1 MSKLNMY
8 LYKGEKIN
16 KNALIDNTDNHELNK
31 DKKDGKTVM
40 EDKKYVTHDELKIS
54 QLEAQNK
61 LDRLANKMD
70 SNFKSINQRFD
81 NLERNIPM
89 MIENALYKER
99 EYQRGQQKE
108 NRRFFWGTIIIGGVS
123 ALAGMASAVISIL
136 N

>member
-1 MSKLNMY
+1 MSKTNMY
-8 LYKGEKIN
+8 LYKGKKID
-16 KNALIDNTDNHELNK
+16 KNTLIDNTDNHELNK
-31 DKKDGKTVM
+31 VKKDGKTGM

-54 QLEAQNK
+54 QLETQNK

-123 ALAGMASAVISIL
+123 ALAGIASAVISIL